1 MIYTDKLNQSFKK
14 AVTYEGTFFRNFN
27 GDHRFFYLG
36 TNGGY
41 VTGTVVPGKNGNY
54 SLETERLSNLLG
66 KVVKCTTAYT

>member
-1 MIYTDKLNQSFKK
+1 MKGL
-14 AVTYEGTFFRNFN
+14 FFRNFN
-27 GDHRFFYLG
+27 GEQRFFYWG
-36 TNGGY
+36 TNSGY